1 MVTECIRNCFTKEY
15 QEISSCGNFTLDT
28 PFNIGR
34 MPDDAALISQNEA
47 EATADELQQIQMTAG
62 TSGRDEVKVT
72 RCLRRRVCTD
82 YGIFDSCCDE
92 ESDHDQSAKVS
103 ARWRPKEA
111 CRPIIDEAPVFY
123 PNEEEFKDTLGY
135 IARIRQKAEPY
146 GICRIVPP
154 PSWKPPCPLKE
165 KVIWERA
172 KFATRVQKVDKLQNR
187 EPMRKK
193 SRNRIQRKR
202 KRRRRSRMGPT
213 RRRNSSDVSEVNE
226 SVASDTDEKF
236 GFQSGSDF
244 TLDSF
249 QKYADDFKEQYFGT
263 KEDNQNLNS
272 SSSEADKRWKP
283 SVEDIEG
290 EYWRIVEKPTE
301 EIEHVED
308 HHLYSLNYLH
318 WGDPKLWYGVPGSS
332 ATKLEDAMRKCLP
345 DLFEEQPDLLHEL
358 VTQLSPSV
366 LKSEGVP
373 VYRAVQH
380 SGEFV
385 LTFPRAYHS
394 GFNCGFN
401 CAEAVNVAPFDW
413 LPHGQCAVELY
424 SEQCRKTS
432 VSHDKLLLGAA
443 WEAIKALS
451 ELLLLGRNNPENVR
465 WQSVC
470 GKDGLLT
477 NAIKTR
483 VGMEQERRESLPIAQ
498 ARNMDRNFD
507 STHERECVSCF
518 YDLHLSAVG
527 CECSPDRFACL
538 KHARLLCSC
547 EPSRRFFLFRYDMD
561 ALHALVKGLEGEAS
575 ALHRCASEDVGLVHL
590 HSHGPPLEKVDD
602 PMLAS
607 VSDCMDVLESTAQE
621 SQRPLIGIDV
631 MDADISK
638 QDVESGTSGDDACL
652 ERCENSACSRGVAE
666 LPDMNEACKSE
677 HHDSSEVIQSNW
689 KGPDSSCASN
699 VKIEGGILK
708 PGALNL
714 RHCQLLREE
723 ASCKELSSIGDNVLI
738 LSNDDGE
745 AGHVWC
751 LDLNLDEPSM
761 EHRSG
766 TCQISAGCDYKVSIQ
781 SVVKKEQSETSDM
794 LRRVY
799 FSQSEAAAVNSCGWD
814 ETQREYDFIKRCNM
828 PIVQIS
834 DFDSLALLHHPAK
847 LASSIVIPERNS
859 NGASCSKD
867 AEFPCT
873 STEYK
878 LFGIDLRPQQSC
890 LPAPL
895 MCGFNTDNGQQG
907 SCLIEPNSQT
917 HQQSDAVVSQ
927 SSETEKVHRRLNYH
941 VEPLNFGTVMPGRQW
956 CSRKAIFPKGFR
968 SRVRYFN
975 VLDPTRISCYISE
988 VLDAG
993 LLGPLFKVTLE
1004 ESTKEVF
1011 INVSV
1016 NKCWEMVQER
1026 LNQEIVR
1033 QHSLGKQCLPPLQP
1047 RGSLD
1052 GLEMFGFTSP
1062 LVIQAIEALDPHHQC
1077 LEYWTSKSNTQPNS
1091 GTGSGASFTGKAIKV
1106 FGMDLTKQEQ
1116 DKSNMDMGTSVH
1128 EVHHL
1133 LGGLFKKASPN
1144 ELKMMHRIF
1153 CSELWSADWQAA
1165 FTTLLDEMQ
1174 KKM

>member
-301 EIEHVED
+301 EIEVLYGADLETGVFASGFPKATLSNETDPDQYVMSGWNLNNFPRLPGSVLSFERGDISGVLVPWLYVGMCFSSFCWHVED

-358 VTQLSPSV
+358 
-366 LKSEGVP
+366 
-373 VYRAVQH
+373 
-380 SGEFV
+380 
-385 LTFPRAYHS
+385 
-394 GFNCGFN
+394 
-401 CAEAVNVAPFDW
+401 
-413 LPHGQCAVELY
+413 
-424 SEQCRKTS
+424 
-432 VSHDKLLLGAA
+432 
-443 WEAIKALS
+443 
-451 ELLLLGRNNPENVR
+451 
-465 WQSVC
+465 
-470 GKDGLLT
+470 
-477 NAIKTR
+477 TR